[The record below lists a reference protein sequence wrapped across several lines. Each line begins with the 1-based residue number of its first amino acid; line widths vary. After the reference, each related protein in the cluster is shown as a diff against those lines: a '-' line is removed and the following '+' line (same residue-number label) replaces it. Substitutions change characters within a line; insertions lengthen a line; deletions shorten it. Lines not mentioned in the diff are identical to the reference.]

1 MRSKPTRGCDVL
13 ICADA
18 RAIPLRD
25 GCVQTIVTSPP
36 WVGLDLT
43 YHALAK
49 ERTSQLGLFA
59 HEAV

>member
-1 MRSKPTRGCDVL
+1 VL